1 MHIYVHLNLVSLPMY
16 RFQASSSSTVRDQ
29 IWRNHLIAQ
38 VNRSISTFASS
49 CVIRTVANS
58 IDKVDW
64 LPFVF
69 AYSTKYDERWKARGG
84 KEEGM
89 KIGDGWKR
97 KRCRRQ
103 ENECINGD
111 YWPKPPCSIHWVICV
126 AMFSYSILMHARDD
140 EPWLSTTTNNKPST
154 NDERGSS
161 IIGSY
166 SNRWTA
172 LE

>member
-38 VNRSISTFASS
+38 VKRSISTFASS

-69 AYSTKYDERWKARGG
+69 AYSTKYDER
-84 KEEGM
+84 
-89 KIGDGWKR
+89 
-97 KRCRRQ
+97 
-103 ENECINGD
+103 
-111 YWPKPPCSIHWVICV
+111 
-126 AMFSYSILMHARDD
+126 
-140 EPWLSTTTNNKPST
+140 
-154 NDERGSS
+154 
-161 IIGSY
+161 
-166 SNRWTA
+166 
-172 LE
+172 